1 MRISDWSSDVCSS
14 DLEKGPT
21 RASTLLF
28 LCGCYIRRNHL
39 FVRIDR
45 LRRLNYDDV
54 NQHRIDVRDRIDVID
69 LAIAELE
76 PGKPDEV
83 QVIAGGLHAHKRYAG
98 VFTMVVT
105 RHADF
110 VLAPAQRPRGSHDAR
125 GAGLG
130 QAPRTCFQSRV
141 WD

>member
-1 MRISDWSSDVCSS
+1 MTPSFPTRRSS
-14 DLEKGPT
+14 DLVVTGQEKGPT

-45 LRRLNYDDV
+45 LRRLNYADV

-76 PGKPDEV
+76 PGKPDDV
-83 QVIAGGLHAHKRYAG
+83 QFIAGGLNAHIRSARMLAM
-98 VFTMVVT
+98 MVT
-105 RHADF
+105 QHADF
-110 VLAPAQRPRGSHDAR
+110 VLAPAPRLQRAIDAGR
-125 GAGLG
+125 A
-130 QAPRTCFQSRV
+130 
-141 WD
+141 